1 MPQILKVDLHTH
13 TAEDPNEK
21 INYNAYQ
28 LIDRASKEGY
38 DVLAITNHDTITY
51 NKELAEY
58 AREKG
63 ILLIPGTEAQFSNK
77 HVLIINPGFKE
88 VPLGKQLK
96 YLGKIK
102 RATSLI
108 IAPHPFFPSSI
119 SLKSDFLSHFSLF
132 DAIEFSH
139 YYNHVINCNKKAAQ
153 VAYDS
158 KMPLI
163 GSSDCHSLWQF
174 GTTYSLVKAK
184 KETFSII
191 EAIKKGEIEVSTTP
205 LSLISMARIA
215 INSFWGR
222 KLKVSFR
229 L

>member
-1 MPQILKVDLHTH
+1 MPQILKVDLHIH
-13 TAEDPNEK
+13 TAEDPLEK
-21 INYNAYQ
+21 INYNAYK
-28 LIDRASKEGY
+28 LIDRASEEGY
-38 DVLAITNHDTITY
+38 DVLAITNHNTITY
-51 NKELAEY
+51 NKELTEY

-77 HVLIINPGFKE
+77 HVLILNPGFKE
-88 VPLGKQLK
+88 VPSGKSLR
-96 YLGKIK
+96 YLVKIK
-102 RATSLI
+102 SATSLI
-108 IAPHPFFPSSI
+108 VAPHPFFPSSI
-119 SLKSDFLSHFSLF
+119 SLKSELLSHLSLF

-139 YYNHVINCNKKAAQ
+139 YYNHLLNCNKKAVQ
-153 VAYDS
+153 VACDS

-174 GTTYSLVKAK
+174 GTTYSLVEAN
-184 KETFSII
+184 KEIFSII
-191 EAIKKGEIEVSTTP
+191 EAIKKGEIEVCTTP

>member
-1 MPQILKVDLHTH
+1 
-13 TAEDPNEK
+13 
-21 INYNAYQ
+21 
-28 LIDRASKEGY
+28 
-38 DVLAITNHDTITY
+38 
-51 NKELAEY
+51 
-58 AREKG
+58 
-63 ILLIPGTEAQFSNK
+63 
-77 HVLIINPGFKE
+77 
-88 VPLGKQLK
+88 
-96 YLGKIK
+96 
-102 RATSLI
+102 
-108 IAPHPFFPSSI
+108 
-119 SLKSDFLSHFSLF
+119 
-132 DAIEFSH
+132 
-139 YYNHVINCNKKAAQ
+139 
-153 VAYDS
+153 
-158 KMPLI
+158 MPLI